1 MTPTQARA
9 FLAVAIEGSFS
20 AGARR
25 LNVSQPTV
33 TSQVA
38 AIERQYKV
46 ELFHRMGR
54 GVRLTGAGS
63 ELLPIVRRMF
73 ATFDEAS
80 AYLED
85 FRGLR
90 RGYLRVGSCV
100 VSEFLVLVARH
111 KVHFPSTLIS
121 IELGNSG
128 MLAEKLLSCELDIA
142 LLDRMNVHSA
152 FQNIPFRKC
161 ALVAI
166 APKGSEW
173 SRHKSISIERLKQHV
188 VICRE
193 PGSKSR
199 IAFDQLMSTT
209 GTPANHQ
216 LVQISSQEGVI
227 AAVLAGVGL
236 GIIFDQGAALDP
248 RLTVLS
254 IRGPEMISYLDLVCL
269 HERGTSHAI
278 SGFLTISREYL
289 QEHEPGSVV
298 AARGGSCKTTRRSCA
313 R

>member
-1 MTPTQARA
+1 
-9 FLAVAIEGSFS
+9 
-20 AGARR
+20 
-25 LNVSQPTV
+25 
-33 TSQVA
+33 
-38 AIERQYKV
+38 
-46 ELFHRMGR
+46 
-54 GVRLTGAGS
+54 
-63 ELLPIVRRMF
+63 
-73 ATFDEAS
+73 
-80 AYLED
+80 
-85 FRGLR
+85 
-90 RGYLRVGSCV
+90 
-100 VSEFLVLVARH
+100 
-111 KVHFPSTLIS
+111 
-121 IELGNSG
+121 

-152 FQNIPFRKC
+152 FQTIPFRKC

-216 LVQISSQEGVI
+216 LVQINSQEGVI

-269 HERGTSHAI
+269 RERGTSHAI

-298 AARGGSCKTTRRSCA
+298 AARGRSCKTTCRSCA

>member
-1 MTPTQARA
+1 
-9 FLAVAIEGSFS
+9 
-20 AGARR
+20 
-25 LNVSQPTV
+25 
-33 TSQVA
+33 
-38 AIERQYKV
+38 
-46 ELFHRMGR
+46 
-54 GVRLTGAGS
+54 
-63 ELLPIVRRMF
+63 
-73 ATFDEAS
+73 
-80 AYLED
+80 
-85 FRGLR
+85 
-90 RGYLRVGSCV
+90 
-100 VSEFLVLVARH
+100 
-111 KVHFPSTLIS
+111 
-121 IELGNSG
+121 
-128 MLAEKLLSCELDIA
+128 
-142 LLDRMNVHSA
+142 
-152 FQNIPFRKC
+152 
-161 ALVAI
+161 
-166 APKGSEW
+166 
-173 SRHKSISIERLKQHV
+173 
-188 VICRE
+188 
-193 PGSKSR
+193 
-199 IAFDQLMSTT
+199 MSTT